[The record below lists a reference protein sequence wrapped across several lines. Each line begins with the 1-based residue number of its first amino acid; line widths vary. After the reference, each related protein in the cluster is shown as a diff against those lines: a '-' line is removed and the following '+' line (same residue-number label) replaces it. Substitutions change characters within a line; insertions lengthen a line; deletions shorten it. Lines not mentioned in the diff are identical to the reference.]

1 MHPSR
6 HPGIQHTLEQGLYY
20 LQSGR
25 SDLAEPLFRQALSL
39 DKKNLNTLQ
48 MLGVLLSQT
57 NRLAEGEQLLRK
69 AIKLNNKIAQLH
81 FNLGNNLEAQNKT
94 KEAIGPLR
102 MAVELDKTNEWHHS
116 GLGLAYLKLGRYE
129 EAVASL
135 RQGLKRNPDNTT
147 LLTNLGNALWRA
159 GAKDE
164 GIDCLKRA
172 LELDPDMLEANTILG
187 AFYFE
192 RHEIDKAE
200 ELLRRALAKNP
211 RHFEAM
217 NNLAGVLL
225 HQLQRGDIKD
235 SQESVDICRRLVAIG
250 PDIPDL
256 HQKLARALEEADEHQ
271 LAVKALEEVL
281 RLEPD
286 NLEARMRLSRL
297 QMVLGNFDQAGEQ
310 ARAAL
315 EQKDKAEGAYHT
327 LLESSAAELTPQDL
341 DRIETILQDHWDK
354 GQDSGLFF
362 SFARYLEKQKDYA
375 RAFTHLERGNQLKRK
390 TFTYDSAE
398 ETAYFER
405 IKARYNSDFFA
416 QRQGYGFAQPGPILI
431 LGMPRSGST
440 LTEQII
446 ASHPQVFGAG
456 ELGSFSRLLHE
467 KAASVEDA
475 SKLSAEDFRA
485 IGEAYWQ
492 ELQLRATASA
502 PYVTDKGLGNFQHL
516 GAIYAALPQAKIIH
530 IHRNPMDNCY
540 AIYKQDFAALFH
552 YAYDLTELGQ
562 YHRLYQDLMAHW
574 HQVLPQ
580 GYIFD
585 CSYEALVA
593 DQEGMT
599 RQLLEFCGLPWD
611 DACLE
616 FYKTKRAV
624 QTASL
629 SQVRK
634 KIYTSSVAL
643 WENYR
648 EQLEPLR
655 QALEPPRM

>member
-1 MHPSR
+1 MHPA
-6 HPGIQHTLEQGLYY
+6 IQQNLNQGLYY
-20 LQSGR
+20 LQQGWP
-25 SDLAEPLFRQALSL
+25 DLAEPLFRQVLSL
-39 DKKNLNTLQ
+39 DKNNLNALQ
-48 MLGVLLSQT
+48 MLGVLLSQS
-57 NRLAEGEQLLRK
+57 NRLAEGEQMLRK
-69 AIKLNNKIAQLH
+69 AIKQNRNIASLH

-102 MAVELDKTNEWHHS
+102 MAVELEKTNEWHQS
-116 GLGLAYLKLGRYE
+116 GLGLAYLKLGRYQ
-129 EAVASL
+129 EALASL
-135 RQGLKRNPDNTT
+135 RQGIKLNPENTT
-147 LLTNLGNALWRA
+147 ILTNLANALWRTD
-159 GAKDE
+159 AKDE
-164 GIDCLKRA
+164 AITTLERA
-172 LELDPDMLEANTILG
+172 LALEPDLLEANTMLG
-187 AFYFE
+187 AFCFE
-192 RHEIDKAE
+192 RAEIDKAE
-200 ELLRRALAKNP
+200 QALRRALAQNP
-211 RHFEAM
+211 NHVEAL

-235 SQESVDICRRLVAIG
+235 SRESVDICRRLVAIA
-250 PDIPDL
+250 PDIADL

-271 LAVKALEEVL
+271 EAVKELAEVL

-286 NLEARMRLSRL
+286 DLEARMRLSRL
-297 QMVLGNFDQAGEQ
+297 QMILGNFDQAGEA

-315 EQKDKAEGAYHT
+315 AQTDEAEGAYHS
-327 LLESSAAELTPQDL
+327 LLETSAATLGSEDIE
-341 DRIETILQDHWDK
+341 RIEAILQGHWDK
-354 GQDSGLFF
+354 GERSGLFF

-375 RAFTHLERGNQLKRK
+375 NAFIQLERGNQLKRK
-390 TFTYDSAE
+390 SFTYDKDDEA
-398 ETAYFER
+398 TYFER
-405 IKARYNSDFFA
+405 IKSTWSPDFIA
-416 QRQGYGFAQPGPILI
+416 QRRDWGFQQQGPILI

-456 ELGSFSRLLHE
+456 ELGSFGRLLNE
-467 KAASVEDA
+467 RIDQKDGLANLD
-475 SKLSAEDFRA
+475 AEDFTA
-485 IGEAYWQ
+485 VGQAYWQ
-492 ELQLRATASA
+492 ELQLRADGSA
-502 PYVTDKGLGNFQHL
+502 PYVTDKGLGNFMLL
-516 GAIYAALPQAKIIH
+516 GAIHTALPKARIIH

-552 YAYDLTELGQ
+552 YAYDLTELGH

-574 HQVLPQ
+574 HRVLPK

-599 RQLLEFCGLPWD
+599 RALLEFCGLPWD

-655 QALEPPRM
+655 LALEH